1 MQIYDRLYSRSYR
14 ILYNKLYM
22 STIITTTQLQQKIGE
37 ITANIDK
44 KSYVVTNRGQGKIV
58 LLPYF
63 DGCDGFIED
72 YMEDF
77 EIMLN
82 KEKLEKQWK
91 ESLAS
96 GESDLVI

>member
-1 MQIYDRLYSRSYR
+1 
-14 ILYNKLYM
+14 M

-63 DGCDGFIED
+63 DGCDEFIED

-77 EIMLN
+77 EMYAN
-82 KEKLEKQWK
+82 RDKLIKKFE
-91 ESLAS
+91 ESYNS
-96 GESDLVI
+96 GPSDLII